1 MLMRMANMDKTCKPP
16 PRVKQVWV
24 RNDETIH
31 SFRGEWTH
39 QVNVKSHH
47 A

>member
-1 MLMRMANMDKTCKPP
+1 MDKTCKPP

-24 RNDETIH
+24 KSDETIH
-31 SFRGEWTH
+31 PMRGERTH
-39 QVNVKSHH
+39 LAGEGVH